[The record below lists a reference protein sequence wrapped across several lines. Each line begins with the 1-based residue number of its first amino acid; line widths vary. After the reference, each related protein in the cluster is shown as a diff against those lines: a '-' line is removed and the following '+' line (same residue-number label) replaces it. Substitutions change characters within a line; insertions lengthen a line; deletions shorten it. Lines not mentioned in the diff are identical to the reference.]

1 MASIEF
7 RNIKKSFSGTEVL
20 KDISFN
26 VPDGQFTVLLG
37 PSGCGKSTALRLIA
51 GLETPD
57 AGELLIDGKP
67 VNTIQSKD
75 RDIAMVFQD
84 YALYPHLNVAENIVF
99 GLRARRAPENE
110 ISAMLAETAR
120 MTGISDYL
128 ARKPAQLSGGQRQ
141 RVALARAIAR
151 KPRAFL
157 FDEPLSNLDAKLRMT
172 MREELKRL
180 HSQLKTTCVYVTHD
194 QLEAMTL
201 GSQIIILNKGK
212 VEQAGT
218 PKDLYHR
225 PASRF
230 VAEFIGSIP
239 MNFIAGDFDRAAGIF
254 TTAGTEIKMP
264 PGAQLKA
271 ESGRASLGVRP
282 EHVNAGKVPG
292 YFETGLSATVDF
304 SEFTG
309 ASYIV
314 NADLGGTK
322 LRLMSEEEFAPGA
335 RLPLCF
341 HEKRVYVFQEKI

>member
-7 RNIKKSFSGTEVL
+7 RNIRKHFSGTEVL
-20 KDISFN
+20 NDISFT

-67 VNTIQSKD
+67 VNGVLSKD

-84 YALYPHLNVAENIVF
+84 YALYPHLSVAENIVF
-99 GLRARRAPENE
+99 GLRARRTNE
-110 ISAMLAETAR
+110 SDISSMLAETSR

-128 ARKPAQLSGGQRQ
+128 ARRPAQLSGGQRQ

-180 HSQLKTTCVYVTHD
+180 HSQLKTTCVFVTHD

-225 PASRF
+225 PVSRF

-239 MNFIAGDFDRAAGIF
+239 MNFIDGELDRAAGVF
-254 TTAGTEIKMP
+254 KTAGAEIKLP
-264 PGAQLKA
+264 PEAQVHA
-271 ESGRASLGVRP
+271 GSGKASLGVRP
-282 EHVNAGKVPG
+282 EHISAAAGPG
-292 YFETGLSATVDF
+292 YFETGLSATVEF

-309 ASYIV
+309 AGYII
-314 NADLGGTK
+314 NADLGGVK
-322 LRLMSEEEFAPGA
+322 LRLMSEGEFAPGA

-341 HEKRVYVFQEKI
+341 NEKRVYIF

>member
-7 RNIKKSFSGTEVL
+7 RNIRKDFAGTEVL
-20 KDISFN
+20 KDISFT

-51 GLETPD
+51 GLETPSG
-57 AGELLIDGKP
+57 GELLIDGRP
-67 VNTIQSKD
+67 VNGVQAKD

-84 YALYPHLNVAENIVF
+84 YALYPHLTVAENIVF
-99 GLRARRAPENE
+99 GLRARRAPEE
-110 ISAMLAETAR
+110 QVQAMLAETSR
-120 MTGISDYL
+120 MTGIADYL
-128 ARKPAQLSGGQRQ
+128 GRKPAQLSGGQRQ
-141 RVALARAIAR
+141 RVALARAVAR

-157 FDEPLSNLDAKLRMT
+157 FDEPLSNLDAKLRMS

-180 HSQLKTTCVYVTHD
+180 HAQVKTTCVYVTHD

-201 GSQIIILNKGK
+201 GTQIVILNKGR

-218 PKDLYHR
+218 PKDLYQR

-239 MNFIAGDFDRAAGIF
+239 MNFFDGEHDKAAGTF
-254 TTAGTEIKMP
+254 RTAGAEIKLP
-264 PGAQLKA
+264 AGAQVKS
-271 ESGRASLGVRP
+271 EGGRASLGVRP
-282 EHVNAGKVPG
+282 EHVAAAPAPG
-292 YFETGLSATVDF
+292 YFASGLTATADF

-335 RLPLCF
+335 KLPLYF
-341 HEKRVYVFQEKI
+341 NEKRVYVFGEKA

>member
-7 RNIKKSFSGTEVL
+7 RNIKKNFSGTEVL

-26 VPDGQFTVLLG
+26 VPDGRFTVLLG

-57 AGELLIDGKP
+57 GGELLIDGKP
-67 VNTIQSKD
+67 VNGVASKD

-84 YALYPHLNVAENIVF
+84 YALYPHLSVAENIVF
-99 GLRARRAPENE
+99 GLRARRAPESQ
-110 ISAMLAETAR
+110 ITAMLAETSR
-120 MTGISDYL
+120 MTGIADYL

-172 MREELKRL
+172 MREEIKRL
-180 HSQLKTTCVYVTHD
+180 HAQLKTTCVYVTHD

-239 MNFIAGDFDRAAGIF
+239 MNFLDGELDLAAGTFSTNGVVIKLP
-254 TTAGTEIKMP
+254 AGTHIKA
-264 PGAQLKA
+264 G
-271 ESGRASLGVRP
+271 SGKASLGVRP
-282 EHVNAGKVPG
+282 EHVSPVPAPG
-292 YFETGLSATVDF
+292 YFETGLSASVDF

-309 ASYIV
+309 AGYIV
-314 NADLGGTK
+314 SADLNGAK
-322 LRLMSEEEFAPGA
+322 LRLMSEEEFDPGA

-341 HEKRVYVFQEKI
+341 HEKRVCVF